1 MYYVHMATFRNNAD
15 HAFLI
20 ECVNESKSI
29 YKQVGSSEHNLMRK
43 MGETTQ
49 AEGGDDENHIHLKD
63 HSSTL
68 SIKFESS
75 VLQLDSLNLC
85 GWFIVD

>member
-1 MYYVHMATFRNNAD
+1 
-15 HAFLI
+15 
-20 ECVNESKSI
+20 
-29 YKQVGSSEHNLMRK
+29 MRK
-43 MGETTQ
+43 MGETTE